1 MKIKIKKFKIL
12 VPLFK
17 IIIKKLFLQSKRGI
31 IFLFIIYF
39 LRNIKGKDIDNIQ
52 NQINELKKKHLEHNE
67 NLIKQKEG
75 EIYKFINS
83 L

>member
-1 MKIKIKKFKIL
+1 M
-12 VPLFK
+12 
-17 IIIKKLFLQSKRGI
+17 
-31 IFLFIIYF
+31 
-39 LRNIKGKDIDNIQ
+39 RNIKGKDIDNIQ